1 MRSWNPGTA
10 CSPDERTNGDVGA
23 AAAESCPRRRPARM
37 PQVPALPCGRPVC
50 TRAACPRRSP
60 AAPRGQRMCPRSP
73 PEGAADLQ
81 GRGGGAGA
89 GASGGMGSRPLTS
102 SRPQAPRGWSREK
115 PLRGGGGRR
124 EPQSLGCRAQPPGSR
139 RRWSPWGRRE
149 GAGGPSGL
157 HAAGPGLQ
165 QAPCP
170 RLSCSRG
177 RPSARLEGGAFRKSL
192 CSAF

>member
-1 MRSWNPGTA
+1 MNGPTA
-10 CSPDERTNGDVGA
+10 MWALRLQSPAHGA
-23 AAAESCPRRRPARM
+23 APHGC
-37 PQVPALPCGRPVC
+37 
-50 TRAACPRRSP
+50 RRSP
-60 AAPRGQRMCPRSP
+60 HFPVDGLSAPEPRVPAGHPSPVAPRGQRMCPQSP

-81 GRGGGAGA
+81 GRGGGVGA
-89 GASGGMGSRPLTS
+89 GASGGMGSRPLT
-102 SRPQAPRGWSREK
+102 AGPRGWGREK

-139 RRWSPWGRRE
+139 GWWSPWGRRE

-170 RLSCSRG
+170 RLACSRG